1 MPTDQPNSQVQE
13 RSRGQAKANGK
24 GKGSQR
30 SKAAGKKKGKG
41 QHGQQKVTGD
51 VVPKMQLLSTLPLQ
65 PELPATQ
72 SKASSSSSCQPPQAP
87 AHSMVSQGVS
97 SQPSQPS
104 QPRSANRR
112 LWQQM
117 AWGREE
123 LSNGGQPKGVPIS
136 TVWESIVGSRFQSKN
151 PEDETKKGY
160 VLPNHTGKECSLTNC
175 EATSECSTVDTT
187 TSWPVFSVEDEIL
200 AERIAAVLMD
210 RKVSEV
216 IHGELRSGGNSGRLF
231 ASPWRS
237 KSMEFVH

>member
-1 MPTDQPNSQVQE
+1 MPDQPNPQLQE
-13 RSRGQAKANGK
+13 RSRQAKADGK
-24 GKGSQR
+24 GKGSQAR

-41 QHGQQKVTGD
+41 QQHGQQKVTD
-51 VVPKMQLLSTLPLQ
+51 VVPTMQLLSTLPLQ

-72 SKASSSSSCQPPQAP
+72 SKVSSSSSCQPPQAP
-87 AHSMVSQGVS
+87 AHSVVSQGVS

-117 AWGREE
+117 AWSREE

-151 PEDETKKGY
+151 PEDETKKTGY

-216 IHGELRSGGNSGRLF
+216 SHGELRSGGNSSRLF